1 MNLSRV
7 LLFDTVSVVNQM
19 DYQNLPLP
27 YKRGRLKEEGGVY
40 VANTRAVRG
49 FFDFS
54 LIFRLISSGS
64 DNRT

>member
-7 LLFDTVSVVNQM
+7 LFDTVSVVNQM

-27 YKRGRLKEEGGVY
+27 YKRGRFKEEGGVY